1 MKIPDHEHEYLI
13 PVATQEEI
21 REGTSQ
27 DTVVVPK
34 LLGTASLYSYETF
47 APLEQVVN
55 ARQEAEKAIVRANGA
70 Q

>member
-13 PVATQEEI
+13 PVATREEMI
-21 REGTSQ
+21 AGTSQ
-27 DTVVVPK
+27 DSVVVPK

-55 ARQEAEKAIVRANGA
+55 ARQESEKAMARA
-70 Q
+70 